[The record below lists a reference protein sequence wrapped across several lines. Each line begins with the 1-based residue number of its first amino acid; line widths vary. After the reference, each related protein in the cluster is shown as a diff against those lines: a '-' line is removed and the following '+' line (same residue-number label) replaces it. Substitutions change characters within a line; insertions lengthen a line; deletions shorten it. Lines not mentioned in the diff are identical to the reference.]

1 MSHRN
6 NKTPRFKQNVSQNL
20 NNYQE
25 IVQLESLHFYSYTWI
40 QFVNF
45 HLKFSISKHQIS
57 RKWTQILDLLFS
69 YLLQS
74 VVARCNPFSLKMK
87 IPASFHR
94 RRTPFLEADEIWP
107 SIASSLSNREISP
120 IKNTEI
126 PEKSMTFADNLNHRP
141 QKRRNSIGIREI
153 GEKNKILD
161 HHLN

>member
-1 MSHRN
+1 
-6 NKTPRFKQNVSQNL
+6 
-20 NNYQE
+20 
-25 IVQLESLHFYSYTWI
+25 
-40 QFVNF
+40 
-45 HLKFSISKHQIS
+45 
-57 RKWTQILDLLFS
+57 
-69 YLLQS
+69 
-74 VVARCNPFSLKMK
+74 MK

-153 GEKNKILD
+153 REEQNSRSSFKLIDDFLKWKMIIKFKIK
-161 HHLN
+161 